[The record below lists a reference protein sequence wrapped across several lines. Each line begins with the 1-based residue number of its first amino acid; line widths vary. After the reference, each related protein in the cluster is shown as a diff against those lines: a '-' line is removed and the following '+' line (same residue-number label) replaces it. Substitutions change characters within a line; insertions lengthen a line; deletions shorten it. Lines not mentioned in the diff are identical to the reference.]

1 MWQQWKAYPSPL
13 QGLLAGLGDRMA
25 MEAPDPLRQI
35 LDRSM
40 QSNNLYQHPLP
51 ASGIPYSC
59 SSGLCGCTSCLLGP
73 LPHLSSFALQSV
85 HSLLSPLGS
94 RCTEV
99 STKMVLGPRAHI
111 FLITLHC

>member
-1 MWQQWKAYPSPL
+1 SGILFWLHYFAL
-13 QGLLAGLGDRMA
+13 RAGLGDRMA

-40 QSNNLYQHPLP
+40 QSNNLYQRPLP

-94 RCTEV
+94 HCIGFQEV
-99 STKMVLGPRAHI
+99 FVRGWL
-111 FLITLHC
+111 